1 MNQPI
6 APRLA
11 THGSE
16 ATSDQTCPQV
26 TPKPTEDRTLGD
38 RHQHE
43 IELLSNQSCLEAF
56 FAHSPDGF
64 FFMML
69 DLPIQWDDTVDKET
83 ILDHVFNHQTVTRA
97 NAAMLAQYDAATDE
111 FVGLTPKDF
120 FAHDLATGRDLW
132 RRMFDQGRLHVET
145 LERKLDGTT
154 MWIEGDY
161 NCLYES
167 DGKIIGHFGI
177 QRDITGR
184 KQTEENLEQFNKALS
199 HAMEGVALLDLQG
212 HYIQVNHAYANMLG
226 YLPEAMIGMDWQLTV
241 HLDDLAAMQLAYQD
255 MLLNGKVEVEARGIR
270 IDGSI
275 FYKQLVMVTAYDLQ
289 QQLIGHYC
297 FMKNIS
303 DRKLAET
310 QLRQQEEFLQ
320 SIYDGTEQAI
330 FVIDITPE
338 KEFRYAGFNPVSE
351 KYAGVTN
358 EQIQGKTAVEAFG
371 ETFGTI
377 LQQNYQLC
385 LQAGRS
391 INYEEQLKFDT
402 HTIWTLTTLSPLQ
415 DEQGRIYRIIG
426 TATDISDRKYKE
438 IELQNQKQD
447 LARSNAEL
455 QQFAYI
461 ASHDL
466 QEPLRMITSYLELL
480 ERRYK
485 GQLDEKADKF
495 IAYAVDGATRM
506 QTLINDLLSYSRVGS
521 RSQDL
526 ELVDCEKIL
535 QNVLTNLQMAIKQN
549 NAIITHTPLPRVSAD
564 PSQLTQLFQ
573 NLISNS
579 IKFRREDPP
588 QIHLEVQDTD
598 GKWLFTLQD
607 NGIGMEVQ
615 YLERIFIIFQRLH
628 SKTEYPGTGIGL
640 AVCKKIVERH
650 GGNLWVESQHGQ
662 GSTFYFTIPHAA
674 GNLP

>member
-6 APRLA
+6 
-11 THGSE
+11 
-16 ATSDQTCPQV
+16 
-26 TPKPTEDRTLGD
+26 EDRTLGD
-38 RHQHE
+38 RHKRE
-43 IELLSNQSCLEAF
+43 IDLLSDQSCLEAF
-56 FAHSPDGF
+56 FAQSPDGF

-69 DLPIQWDDTVDKET
+69 DQPIQWNDTVDKEA
-83 ILDHVFNHQTVTRA
+83 ILNYVFNHQTVTRA
-97 NAAMLAQYDAATDE
+97 NAAMLAQYGAGKDE
-111 FVGLTPKDF
+111 FIGLTPKDF

-132 RRMFDQGRLHVET
+132 RKMFDQGKLHVEI
-145 LERKLDGTT
+145 LEWKLDGTAL
-154 MWIEGDY
+154 WIEGDY

-177 QRDITGR
+177 QRDITER
-184 KQTEENLEQFNKALS
+184 KQTEENL
-199 HAMEGVALLDLQG
+199 
-212 HYIQVNHAYANMLG
+212 I
-226 YLPEAMIGMDWQLTV
+226 
-241 HLDDLAAMQLAYQD
+241 
-255 MLLNGKVEVEARGIR
+255 
-270 IDGSI
+270 
-275 FYKQLVMVTAYDLQ
+275 
-289 QQLIGHYC
+289 
-297 FMKNIS
+297 KNIS
-303 DRKLAET
+303 DRKQAET

-330 FVIDITPE
+330 FVIDITPD

-358 EQIQGKTAVEAFG
+358 SQIQGKTAVEAFG
-371 ETFGTI
+371 EDVGTI

-385 LQAGRS
+385 LQAGKS

-415 DEQGRIYRIIG
+415 DEHGRIYRIIG
-426 TATDISDRKYKE
+426 TATDISDRKHKE
-438 IELQNQKQD
+438 IELQDQKQD

-506 QTLINDLLSYSRVGS
+506 QTLINDLLTYSRVGS
-521 RSQDL
+521 RGQDL

-535 QNVLTNLQMAIKQN
+535 QNVLTNLQMAIKQS
-549 NAIITHTPLPRVSAD
+549 NAIITRTPLPHISAD

-579 IKFRREDPP
+579 IKFRGEDPP
-588 QIHLEVQDTD
+588 RIHLEAQDID
-598 GKWLFTLQD
+598 GKWLFSLQD
-607 NGIGMEVQ
+607 NGIGMEAQ
-615 YLERIFIIFQRLH
+615 YLDRIFIIFQRLH

-650 GGNLWVESQHGQ
+650 SGNLWVESQPGQ
-662 GSTFYFTIPHAA
+662 GSIFYFTIPYAT
-674 GNLP
+674 GDLS

>member
-358 EQIQGKTAVEAFG
+358 EQIQGKTAVEAF
-371 ETFGTI
+371 
-377 LQQNYQLC
+377 
-385 LQAGRS
+385 AA
-391 INYEEQLKFDT
+391 K
-402 HTIWTLTTLSPLQ
+402 LSALFASRQ
-415 DEQGRIYRIIG
+415 
-426 TATDISDRKYKE
+426 KY
-438 IELQNQKQD
+438 
-447 LARSNAEL
+447 
-455 QQFAYI
+455 
-461 ASHDL
+461 
-466 QEPLRMITSYLELL
+466 
-480 ERRYK
+480 
-485 GQLDEKADKF
+485 
-495 IAYAVDGATRM
+495 
-506 QTLINDLLSYSRVGS
+506 
-521 RSQDL
+521 
-526 ELVDCEKIL
+526 
-535 QNVLTNLQMAIKQN
+535 
-549 NAIITHTPLPRVSAD
+549 
-564 PSQLTQLFQ
+564 
-573 NLISNS
+573 
-579 IKFRREDPP
+579 
-588 QIHLEVQDTD
+588 
-598 GKWLFTLQD
+598 
-607 NGIGMEVQ
+607 
-615 YLERIFIIFQRLH
+615 
-628 SKTEYPGTGIGL
+628 
-640 AVCKKIVERH
+640 
-650 GGNLWVESQHGQ
+650 
-662 GSTFYFTIPHAA
+662 
-674 GNLP
+674 